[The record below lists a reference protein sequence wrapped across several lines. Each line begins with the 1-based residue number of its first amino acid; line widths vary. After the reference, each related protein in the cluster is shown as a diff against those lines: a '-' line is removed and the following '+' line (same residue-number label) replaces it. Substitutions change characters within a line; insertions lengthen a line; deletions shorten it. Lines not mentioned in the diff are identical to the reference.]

1 LTNEIKSLNKER
13 KITVLLSSHHLY
25 QVQKVSNRVG
35 IMIKGKMVAEDS
47 IEALAREKFGVGEEK
62 YTLEE
67 VYMKY
72 FQEV

>member
-1 LTNEIKSLNKER
+1 
-13 KITVLLSSHHLY
+13 
-25 QVQKVSNRVG
+25 
-35 IMIKGKMVAEDS
+35 MINGEMVAEDS
-47 IEALAREKFGVGEEK
+47 IEALAREKLGVGDET